1 MTKLTNRPQLLKS
14 VMNSK
19 MIELR
24 ITNYVFIVHVLLK
37 LLSVVI
43 LLVLSSNVF
52 HNRLTLA

>member
-1 MTKLTNRPQLLKS
+1 MSRKQCIMRGNRF
-14 VMNSK
+14 MNSK